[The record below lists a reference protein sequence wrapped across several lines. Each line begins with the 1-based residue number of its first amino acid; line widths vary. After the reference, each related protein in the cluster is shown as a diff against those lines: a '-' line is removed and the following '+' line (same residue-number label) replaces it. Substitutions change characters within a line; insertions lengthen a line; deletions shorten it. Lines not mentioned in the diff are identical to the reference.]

1 MRGGRGRGRG
11 APQDTVG
18 GCPKKCT
25 KCVGNHNDSVCFKV
39 GDELAEKGAEMK
51 KRAEVIEQQAA
62 VILSKRKNRPN
73 NKATSSEIKVA

>member
-39 GDELAEKGAEMK
+39 GDELAAKGAEMK

-62 VILSKRKNRPN
+62 VILSKRKNQPN